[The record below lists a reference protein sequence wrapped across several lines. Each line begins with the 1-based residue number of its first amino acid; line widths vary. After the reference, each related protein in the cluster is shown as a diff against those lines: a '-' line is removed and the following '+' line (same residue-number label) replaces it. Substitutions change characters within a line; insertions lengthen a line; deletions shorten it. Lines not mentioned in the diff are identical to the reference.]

1 VVFTLKKGERK
12 MVKCPKCGSEY
23 YTILYIDEHD
33 GDNDLIYRFSKVK
46 CDDCG
51 SRFFIKETFKFVDD
65 ENWGDYLEE
74 GRL

>member
-1 VVFTLKKGERK
+1 
-12 MVKCPKCGSEY
+12 MVRCPKCKSED
-23 YTILYIDEHD
+23 YTISYIDEYD
-33 GDNDLIYRFSKVK
+33 GDDNEVYRFSKVK

-74 GRL
+74 GRDCD